1 MTTVLYIV
9 TLSVWYTLTTFNG
22 ANQIEEC
29 ARLKDQVTRE
39 FTFETTCVSRSKDL
53 LIHDKVVYL

>member
-22 ANQIEEC
+22 VDQVAEC
-29 ARLKDQVTRE
+29 AKVKAQVTKE
-39 FTFETTCVSRSKDL
+39 FTFETTCVSRSEHY